1 MIWIKL
7 GSFSNLIDI
16 KGVLNI
22 CDFLLLG
29 NTSHGQIFQ
38 YFFSKTELTEPP
50 WITLL
55 PCDSF

>member
-16 KGVLNI
+16 KGMLNI

-29 NTSHGQIFQ
+29 NTSYGQTFQ
-38 YFFSKTELTEPP
+38 YFF
-50 WITLL
+50 
-55 PCDSF
+55 F